1 MAESLF
7 RISAYVAERG
17 LIVGG
22 PYQAAR
28 DLLLNAAP
36 RTAGQPL
43 HRDSETAVEAAVRI
57 CKDLGGGI
65 LPIQGPPGAGKTF
78 TGAQMICE
86 LVRQGRTVGITANGH
101 KVIRNLIDAAIEA
114 AEKQGLDLLCCQ
126 KPAEMEEAQPRLAFA
141 RSNKDLFAALGNTA
155 MVGAGT
161 PWVWAAPEA
170 FEIVDVLRAR
180 RLGDEIAPRS
190 VAQQLRYCAAAR
202 RRVALTP
209 PRSAGWRC
217 RSSNQR
223 RNASHKYHRSV
234 VRKAGRKSSGVPRP
248 PR

>member
-1 MAESLF
+1 LAESLF

-57 CKDLGGGI
+57 CKDLG
-65 LPIQGPPGAGKTF
+65 
-78 TGAQMICE
+78 
-86 LVRQGRTVGITANGH
+86 
-101 KVIRNLIDAAIEA
+101 
-114 AEKQGLDLLCCQ
+114 Q

-234 VRKAGRKSSGVPRP
+234 VRKAGRKSSGEPRP